1 MTIEGN
7 MILSLEKP
15 QDVDIFAQRG
25 ADLNLTLT
33 FETALTGSDLILTI
47 RKLTDTTSPVLM
59 AQTVTS
65 FTTVT
70 VTNDTVTFTKTAS
83 DMSAI
88 KQGDYY
94 FAVQEKPTNA
104 KLRTRL
110 KGKFV
115 VEAHAGVNV

>member
-1 MTIEGN
+1 MTVETN

-83 DMSAI
+83 VMCAI
-88 KQGDYY
+88 KHGDFY
-94 FAVQEKPTNA
+94 FAVQ
-104 KLRTRL
+104 
-110 KGKFV
+110 
-115 VEAHAGVNV
+115 